1 MCVCVCVCV
10 CVSLVTPPLRAAVD
24 VDSRSPHSLDFSA
37 RTHHHRRP
45 HSDPVPPPPT
55 SDPFGAV
62 SNHSSCPDMSSLG
75 RRPEA
80 DQLDRTLTADHA
92 ETTAAAA
99 EWSSVSRWSASDYF
113 QRYPHAAA
121 AAWLDD
127 SSITQ
132 PSCQQQQ
139 PGCHRTGTD
148 TVDLQSI
155 VMTVN
160 APYGLR
166 GVMHP

>member
-1 MCVCVCVCV
+1 
-10 CVSLVTPPLRAAVD
+10 
-24 VDSRSPHSLDFSA
+24 
-37 RTHHHRRP
+37 
-45 HSDPVPPPPT
+45 
-55 SDPFGAV
+55 
-62 SNHSSCPDMSSLG
+62 MSSLG

-92 ETTAAAA
+92 EATAAAA

-121 AAWLDD
+121 AAAAWLDD

-139 PGCHRTGTD
+139 QQQTGCPRTGTD